1 MLSYALTLAHRYD
14 GLVIATFPDI
24 PEAVAYGRDHDE
36 AYEEAI
42 KALEATLARYH
53 GSGRDLPY
61 PATPGNL
68 TITTEKFGFAPA

>member
-36 AYEEAI
+36 ACEEAL
-42 KALEATLARYH
+42 KALEAALTRYH
-53 GSGRDLPY
+53 GSGRALPH
-61 PATPGNL
+61 PTALGAL
-68 TITTEKFGFAPA
+68 TVTTEKFGVATA